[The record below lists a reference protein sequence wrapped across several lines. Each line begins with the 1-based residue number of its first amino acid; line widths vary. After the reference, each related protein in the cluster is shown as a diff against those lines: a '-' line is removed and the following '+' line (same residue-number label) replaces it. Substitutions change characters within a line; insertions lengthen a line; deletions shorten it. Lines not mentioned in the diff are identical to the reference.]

1 MDKDTLPSGYIICM
15 SSQRTPFCLE
25 VVNVPEKGARKHP
38 RGNNIQIDTKG
49 NLFICGGAFIDLEKT
64 ISERTVK
71 TSFGVVWLRGGL
83 KSFGHGFFS
92 SGMLFSA
99 FCGSHYDMVADI
111 SVTLGVGLRNVTD
124 AKILNLSL
132 SCPINSGCISC
143 FCPINGTVE
152 CVFVLHQLCF
162 STDDVVGF
170 ILSNGSINCAAMLM
184 VSPGND
190 KDLYRP
196 NRALLCRTTS
206 AAVLRDWALHCP
218 LNRSGLS
225 NCGVE
230 ISFQRLGSLLLVLF
244 DMVVLS
250 ISHGAYRSVCGALRN
265 WRPFRFEKFCD
276 VVNVPEKGARK
287 HPRGDNIQ
295 LSSPN
300 RMLLVKAIK
309 PLSLC
314 WNLEEP
320 PLDKAYKQG
329 NLRMGTGSQS

>member
-1 MDKDTLPSGYIICM
+1 MRACQILGKLILGQPYDQSVGTCAIL
-15 SSQRTPFCLE
+15 

-170 ILSNGSINCAAMLM
+170 ILSNESIICAAMLM

-196 NRALLCRTTS
+196 KRTYHNLEQRAAIPKIKAVVNNEEAVSECGLVKSEREHQLAQMESGKRGIDIALLCRTTS

-250 ISHGAYRSVCGALRN
+250 IPHGAYRSVCGALR
-265 WRPFRFEKFCD
+265 P
-276 VVNVPEKGARK
+276 
-287 HPRGDNIQ
+287 
-295 LSSPN
+295 
-300 RMLLVKAIK
+300 LLYA
-309 PLSLC
+309 
-314 WNLEEP
+314 ND
-320 PLDKAYKQG
+320 DKAVAVMFAAFG
-329 NLRMGTGSQS
+329 R